1 MDEEFSCIKQVKK
14 TVQLPVP
21 LSFVTNEITGISEIL
36 DSWKRQYVKSLHGIV
51 VDYKNASLASRT
63 GFIGINNPFIYYNV
77 TATFDLFCPNIGD
90 IVKGRINRI
99 SREHIGCLI
108 QGTINVTI
116 HLSRNSTT
124 ELSQFLN
131 LNREILFEISHFDY
145 ERKMIRVTGQI
156 TPRVIQLMKDL
167 FPPHTSVT
175 STHVQYNF
183 DDETGSN
190 RENPDDS
197 LFDPLTDSSLN
208 QNNIELSDVKSEV
221 LPNNSLIK
229 IKKSKKTKNDK
240 WESEPSIFSEISSMS
255 ESSDEET
262 EIKNKS
268 MPNQSSNS
276 HQYNSLVE
284 NFSSMNSNVL
294 ESVKKEVSPE
304 KEIQDKGHGKKR
316 KRESSLSESVNK
328 KKKKRRKD
336 KIDKINGLTIDS
348 SGNVYLTDVK
358 KHIKEE
364 VSSSVQ
370 PISTTEEK
378 KSVTSTNLSD
388 KLKIEKKKKKH
399 KGNKSGVS
407 KKNSSKKNKLK
418 KKKSKV
424 SASGNVLKKDKK
436 SKKHKGTKSHKKTK
450 SKGKKPHSPKKKK
463 PSAIKSEVS

>member
-51 VDYKNASLASRT
+51 VDYKNVSLTSRT

-108 QGTINVTI
+108 QNTINVTI
-116 HLSRNSTT
+116 HLSRNSST
-124 ELSQFLN
+124 ELSQFLS
-131 LNREILFEISHFDY
+131 LEREILFEISHFDY

-156 TPRVIQLMKDL
+156 TPKCIQLMKDL
-167 FPPHTSVT
+167 FPPETS
-175 STHVQYNF
+175 
-183 DDETGSN
+183 DDETGSK
-190 RENPDDS
+190 RENSNDS

-208 QNNIELSDVKSEV
+208 QNNIEQSDVKSEV

-229 IKKSKKTKNDK
+229 IKKSKKTKNGK
-240 WESEPSIFSEISSMS
+240 RESESSILLEISSMG

-262 EIKNKS
+262 KIKNKS
-268 MPNQSSNS
+268 MPNQSSNT
-276 HQYNSLVE
+276 HQYNSLDE
-284 NFSSMNSNVL
+284 YFSSMNSNVL
-294 ESVKKEVSPE
+294 ESVKKEVSPI

-316 KRESSLSESVNK
+316 KRESSLSENK
-328 KKKKRRKD
+328 KKKKTRKD
-336 KIDKINGLTIDS
+336 KVDKINGLTIDS
-348 SGNVYLTDVK
+348 SDNVHLTDVEK
-358 KHIKEE
+358 YIKEE
-364 VSSSVQ
+364 VSSPVQ
-370 PISTTEEK
+370 PISTTQENE
-378 KSVTSTNLSD
+378 SVTSTILSD

-399 KGNKSGVS
+399 KDKKSGAS

-418 KKKSKV
+418 SKKSKV

-436 SKKHKGTKSHKKTK
+436 SKKHKGSKSHKKIK
-450 SKGKKPHSPKKKK
+450 SKEKKGKKTHSHKKKK
-463 PSAIKSEVS
+463 PSAIKSKVS